1 MENEKFQEFDIESL
15 ERSVANENPQDRIQI
30 LEGII
35 ERFQA
40 EDGINFM
47 RILLYEA
54 IIQAR
59 KDQDKA
65 NAVLADIVSHTLK
78 GGSSLLQN
86 HELLTCCFALI
97 RLKFADAVDLSA
109 EKIQVILKRNF
120 PNVVAFFDK
129 NKFPFLVP
137 TDDNGRPP
145 PPAPKRIAP
154 RREPGS
160 LRNQNNER
168 RQALP
173 GYTPGWLAAEYAAKR
188 KL

>member
-1 MENEKFQEFDIESL
+1 MEKKKFQEFDIEGL

-35 ERFQA
+35 ERFQG
-40 EDGINFM
+40 EDGINFL
-47 RILLYEA
+47 RILLFQEIIHTGKDREA
-54 IIQAR
+54 
-59 KDQDKA
+59 A
-65 NAVLADIVSHTLK
+65 NAVLADIVSNTLK
-78 GGSSLLQN
+78 GGSSFLPN
-86 HELLTCCFALI
+86 HELLTFCFALI

-120 PNVVAFFDK
+120 PDVVSFFDK

-145 PPAPKRIAP
+145 PPAPKRIPP
-154 RREPGS
+154 RRDPGS
-160 LRNQNNER
+160 LQNQNNER